1 MDKYDRH
8 AEICTEL
15 NDTYKAKNVAYGD
28 AFGKTFQKYG
38 KISALTR
45 MSDKWNRTEALMLGA
60 KNDVS
65 DESIK
70 DTLKDM
76 ANYCLITLIEMEI
89 AEVANANKR
98 AD

>member
-8 AEICTEL
+8 AELCCEL
-15 NDTYKAKNVAYGD
+15 NDIYRAKNTAYGD

-38 KISALTR
+38 QISALTR
-45 MSDKWNRTEALMLGA
+45 MSDKWNRLEALFLGA
-60 KNDVS
+60 KNDVA

-76 ANYCLITLIEMEI
+76 ANYCLMTVMEI
-89 AEVANANKR
+89 EEKEQR
-98 AD
+98 EYQP